1 MAQEWLKKYL
11 TMKPEVNKVF
21 DDLEAYQ
28 NFCRFELCDFNEAH
42 LYDRNNVNYKA
53 FLDSQRP
60 RRPYN
65 PNRGEYKPR
74 GQNNYRGPRN
84 EQSFSR

>member
-11 TMKPEVNKVF
+11 TMKPEVSKVF
-21 DDLEAYQ
+21 DDLEAYH
-28 NFCRFELCDFNEAH
+28 NFCRIELCDFNPAH
-42 LYDRNNVNYKA
+42 LYDRANVNYKA

-60 RRPYN
+60 RRPWV
-65 PNRGEYKPR
+65 PKGEYKPR